1 MAMSQLFARKSIDKL
16 IAESE
21 EPEHRLKKT
30 LGPWSLAALGI
41 GAIIGSGIF
50 VLTGTAAAGEY
61 FQAPNLVHAQVLDL
75 IVNFFRTG
83 GTSGV
88 LMHGR
93 PPAGPGIALSFI
105 LVAIACSF
113 AGLCY
118 AELASM
124 IPIAGSAYTYSYAT
138 LGEIFA
144 WIIGWDLILEYAVS
158 NVAVAV
164 GFSGYL
170 KAQLASF
177 GWAIPDKWS
186 APIRAGGE
194 WTGAYF
200 NVPAF
205 LVVMV
210 LTWLLVRGVRESAQT
225 NNIMVVVKLGAII
238 TFLVVGG
245 MLVRP
250 QNWHPFLPSGFGG
263 VVTGGAIIFFTYIG
277 FDSVST
283 AAEEAKAPQKDIPF
297 GIIASLIVCTIL
309 YVGVALVLL
318 GMMPFPMFRSGTQ
331 VVQVQ
336 VTKPTPALEQGVRSL
351 PKVAYVDASNNT
363 LRVVVD
369 GGREEAT
376 ATANDIARLAAQ
388 SGGEVRSSSVK
399 NASEAPVAYALAA
412 LGTSRVFQAIIII
425 GALTGMLSSL
435 LVFQYGQ
442 TRIWFAMS
450 RDRLLP
456 RIFSA
461 VHPKFKTPHWSTWIA
476 GLAVGIPAGIFD
488 IGDAADL
495 SNIGTLFAFVLVS
508 LGVIFLRRKQP
519 DRPRGFKVPLVPL
532 FPIISVVLCGGLMTG
547 LTVITWIRFFVW
559 LAIGLVIY
567 FLYSRRHSEF
577 AGS

>member
-1 MAMSQLFARKSIDKL
+1 MSQLFARKSIDKL
-16 IAESE
+16 IADSE

-30 LGPWSLAALGI
+30 LGPWSLTALGI

-61 FQAPNLVHAQVLDL
+61 FQAPNLIHAQVLDL
-75 IVNFFRTG
+75 IVNLFRHG

-177 GWAIPDKWS
+177 GLALPDKWS
-186 APIRAGGE
+186 TPIWAGGH

-200 NVPAF
+200 NVPGF
-205 LVVMV
+205 LVVMI
-210 LTWLLVRGVRESAQT
+210 LTVLLVRGVRESAET

-250 QNWHPFLPSGFGG
+250 GNWHPFLPSGFGG

-283 AAEEAKAPQKDIPF
+283 AAEEAITPQKDIPF

-331 VVQVQ
+331 VVQMQ
-336 VTKPTPALEQGVRSL
+336 VSNAPSTFPQAVNAL
-351 PKVAYVDASNNT
+351 PKISYVDAERNGTYRLVIDGDKNQASAAADQ
-363 LRVVVD
+363 VVQ
-369 GGREEAT
+369 
-376 ATANDIARLAAQ
+376 LAAQ
-388 SGGEVRSSSVK
+388 SGGSARLESVDT
-399 NASEAPVAYALAA
+399 AAEAPVAYALAA
-412 LGTSRVFQAIIII
+412 LHTSRVFQAIIII

-456 RIFSA
+456 GVFSA
-461 VHPKFKTPHWSTWIA
+461 VHKKFKTPHWSTWIA
-476 GLAVGIPAGIFD
+476 GFAVGIPAGIVD

-559 LAIGLVIY
+559 LAIGLLIY
-567 FLYSRRHSEF
+567 VLYSRHHSEF
-577 AGS
+577 SAK

>member
-1 MAMSQLFARKSIDKL
+1 MARIPSGPAARRNSTTHAGSQLLARKSIDKL
-16 IAESE
+16 LAEAE
-21 EPEHRLKKT
+21 APERRLRKS

-61 FQAPNLVHAQVLDL
+61 FAAPNLLHAQVLDL
-75 IVNFFRTG
+75 IVNLVRHG
-83 GTSGV
+83 GTANV

-93 PPAGPGIALSFI
+93 PPAGPAIALSFV
-105 LVAIACSF
+105 LVALACSF

-170 KAQLASF
+170 KAQLAAF
-177 GWAIPDKWS
+177 GWNLPDRWS
-186 APIRAGGE
+186 SSVWAQGH
-194 WTGAYF
+194 WSGAYF
-200 NVPAF
+200 NLPAF

-210 LTWLLVRGVRESAQT
+210 LTWLLVRGVRESVEI
-225 NNIMVVVKLGAII
+225 NNIMVAVKLGAIV

-245 MLVRP
+245 MLVKP
-250 QNWHPFLPSGFGG
+250 ANWHPFAPSGFAG

-283 AAEEAKAPQKDIPF
+283 AAEEARHPQRDIPF
-297 GIIASLIVCTIL
+297 GIIVSLLVCTVL

-318 GMMPFPMFRSGTQ
+318 GMMKYSTFLSG
-331 VVQVQ
+331 
-336 VTKPTPALEQGVRSL
+336 PA
-351 PKVAYVDASNNT
+351 A
-363 LRVVVD
+363 
-369 GGREEAT
+369 
-376 ATANDIARLAAQ
+376 
-388 SGGEVRSSSVK
+388 
-399 NASEAPVAYALAA
+399 EAPVAYALRA
-412 LGTSRVFQAIIII
+412 LGANRWSQAVIVI

-450 RDRLLP
+450 RDGLFPKL
-456 RIFSA
+456 FSS
-461 VHPKFKTPHWSTWIA
+461 VHRRYHTPHWSTWIA
-476 GLAVGIPAGIFD
+476 GLLVGGIAGIVD

-508 LGVIFLRRKQP
+508 LGVIFLRRREP
-519 DRPRGFKVPLVPL
+519 ERPRAFRTPWVPL
-532 FPIISVVLCGGLMTG
+532 FPAMAVVLCAGLMTG
-547 LTVITWIRFFVW
+547 LTVLTWLRFLLW
-559 LAIGLVIY
+559 LGLGLVVY

-577 AGS
+577 AAQHQVPGTGIQEPE

>member
-376 ATANDIARLAAQ
+376 ATADDIARLVAQ

-456 RIFSA
+456 RIFSV